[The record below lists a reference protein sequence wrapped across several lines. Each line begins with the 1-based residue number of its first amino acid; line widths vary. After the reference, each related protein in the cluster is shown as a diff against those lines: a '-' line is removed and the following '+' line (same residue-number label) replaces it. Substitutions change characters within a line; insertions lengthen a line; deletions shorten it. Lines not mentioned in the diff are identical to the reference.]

1 MVNSKNISVGVFCGS
16 MNGFDETYLSC
27 AKKLGCL
34 ISENTWNLIYG
45 GGNLGLMGAVALGFD
60 KNKADLI
67 SIIPESLNNKNIL
80 YPNPTKK
87 ILVKSLFARKERMIN
102 ESDFIVVLPGG
113 VGTLDEML
121 DIIALNNLKI
131 TNKKII
137 VLNINNFWKPL
148 KTLLSNIQKN
158 QFIDD
163 FKRCHINFIDSIDKT
178 INFIKNNL

>member
-1 MVNSKNISVGVFCGS
+1 
-16 MNGFDETYLSC
+16 
-27 AKKLGCL
+27 
-34 ISENTWNLIYG
+34 
-45 GGNLGLMGAVALGFD
+45 
-60 KNKADLI
+60 
-67 SIIPESLNNKNIL
+67 
-80 YPNPTKK
+80 
-87 ILVKSLFARKERMIN
+87 MIN

-148 KTLLSNIQKN
+148 KILLSNIQKN

>member
-1 MVNSKNISVGVFCGS
+1 MI
-16 MNGFDETYLSC
+16 
-27 AKKLGCL
+27 A
-34 ISENTWNLIYG
+34 ENNWNLIYG
-45 GGNLGLMGAVALGFD
+45 GGKFGLMGAVALGFD
-60 KNKADLI
+60 TNKADLI
-67 SIIPESLNNKNIL
+67 SIIPESLNNKDIL

-87 ILVKSLFARKERMIN
+87 ILVNSLFARKKMIN

-121 DIIALNNLKI
+121 DIIALNNLEI

-137 VLNINNFWKPL
+137 VLNINNFWKPF
-148 KTLLSNIQKN
+148 KTLLLHVQKN

-163 FKRCHINFIDSIDKT
+163 FKRCHINFIDSLDKT

>member
-1 MVNSKNISVGVFCGS
+1 
-16 MNGFDETYLSC
+16 
-27 AKKLGCL
+27 
-34 ISENTWNLIYG
+34 
-45 GGNLGLMGAVALGFD
+45 
-60 KNKADLI
+60 
-67 SIIPESLNNKNIL
+67 
-80 YPNPTKK
+80 
-87 ILVKSLFARKERMIN
+87 
-102 ESDFIVVLPGG
+102 
-113 VGTLDEML
+113 ML

-163 FKRCHINFIDSIDKT
+163 FKRCHINFIDSLDKT